1 MIYELRIRPRALSEL
16 QQILQEHARVGHERS
31 FLTELELVFETL
43 RVMPRRFPPVA
54 GPIHRA
60 LLRRHPYAVFFRI
73 RPEPVVV
80 VLAMIHQCRDPATWP
95 R

>member
-1 MIYELRIRPRALSEL
+1 
-16 QQILQEHARVGHERS
+16 
-31 FLTELELVFETL
+31 
-43 RVMPRRFPPVA
+43 MPRRFPPVA

-73 RPEPVVV
+73 RTKPVVV
-80 VLAMIHQCRDPATWP
+80 VLAVIHQRRDPATGP

>member
-1 MIYELRIRPRALSEL
+1 MRYELRIRPRALSEL
-16 QQILQEHARVGHERS
+16 RQILPDYTRLGLERS
-31 FLTELELVFETL
+31 FLTELDLVFETL

-73 RPEPVVV
+73 RTEPVVV
-80 VLAMIHQCRDPATWP
+80 VLAVIHQRRDPATWP